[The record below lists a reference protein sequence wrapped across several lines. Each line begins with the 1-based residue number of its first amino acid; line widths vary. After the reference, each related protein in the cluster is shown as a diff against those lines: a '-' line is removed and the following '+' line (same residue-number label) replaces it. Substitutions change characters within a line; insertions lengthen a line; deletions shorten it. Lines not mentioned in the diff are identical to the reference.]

1 MAKITM
7 QEFYENAELLEATY
21 IPFES
26 KLTIALTIV
35 ESLIDS
41 HGSINTTILRRT
53 ATEMIL
59 DTITNIDMS
68 LECDEIGLNGYD
80 YLYYNEDCYNLL
92 MGLIGLSFMR
102 RRKKYDLYIAI
113 ALIILGAGYFI
124 YSLCRKINEISH

>member
-68 LECDEIGLNGYD
+68 LECEEIGLNGYD

-92 MGLIGLSFMR
+92 MGLIGFQFNEFMR
-102 RRKKYDLYIAI
+102 IVKEQAKDYEDGKL
-113 ALIILGAGYFI
+113 
-124 YSLCRKINEISH
+124 KVVQNED